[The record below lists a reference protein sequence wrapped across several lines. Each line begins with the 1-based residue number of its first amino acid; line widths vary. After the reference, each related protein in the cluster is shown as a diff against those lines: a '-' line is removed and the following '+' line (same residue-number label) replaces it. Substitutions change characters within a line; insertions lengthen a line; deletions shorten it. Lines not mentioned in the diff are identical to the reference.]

1 MKNLFYGKTKFGQ
14 KPITLENILEV
25 EGYVKSGIKTFKFL
39 KDANG
44 LPLISGPW
52 QIFVIGF
59 YISALSIL
67 SISKNL
73 LQWSEIQFKYG
84 LTDHISQNQLEM
96 HCAKVRTCFGWNS
109 SSTALQF
116 KYAIR
121 QLLLK
126 NKTES
131 PLLLTAF
138 MSHQMIKM
146 RWVKS
151 TQECQSSC
159 YQPLVGTQMF
169 YITSL
174 DTLLKSSL
182 SL

>member
-1 MKNLFYGKTKFGQ
+1 MKSLFYGKTKFGQ

-25 EGYVKSGIKTFKFL
+25 EGYVKSGIKTLKFL

-67 SISKNL
+67 SISKIYYNDLKYNL
-73 LQWSEIQFKYG
+73 NMVWQIIFHK
-84 LTDHISQNQLEM
+84 ISWKCIVPKLELALAGTAVQQ
-96 HCAKVRTCFGWNS
+96 HCNSNMLSDS
-109 SSTALQF
+109 SSW
-116 KYAIR
+116 KIR
-121 QLLLK
+121 LSLL
-126 NKTES
+126 
-131 PLLLTAF
+131 LLLTAF

-159 YQPLVGTQMF
+159 YQPLVDTWMF

-174 DTLLKSSL
+174 DIYIIKK
-182 SL
+182 